1 MKKQELAE
9 LVQVADAI
17 ERDLAR
23 LEELSHSLGNLR
35 LNNEKGIQ
43 RAGRTLQEALTQQ
56 EQLANGLR
64 SLGEAMMHMQQR
76 QQSAIERVA
85 QRAHE
90 IQAQVTKLTEHM
102 TRFGAL
108 GAKASEATRILE
120 ALPPPYGAAQDVP
133 DDGESP
139 VEKLVHVE
147 GLLASVAAEA
157 KALASSAAEADLSDI
172 ERESTAL
179 RQRVDSARAQL
190 ALLAQARPPQ
200 TN

>member
-1 MKKQELAE
+1 MKKPELAE

-17 ERDLAR
+17 ERDLSR
-23 LEELSHSLGNLR
+23 LEELSHALPKLR

-43 RAGRTLQEALTQQ
+43 RAGRTLQEALEQQ
-56 EQLANGLR
+56 QQLAGGLR
-64 SLGEAMMHMQQR
+64 ALGEAMMHMQAR

-85 QRAHE
+85 QRAQE
-90 IQAQVTKLTEHM
+90 IQAQVARLAAHM
-102 TRFGAL
+102 ARFGAL

-120 ALPPPYGAAQDVP
+120 SLPPPYGTAQAAA
-133 DDGESP
+133 DDEESP
-139 VEKLVHVE
+139 AEKLVLVE

-190 ALLAQARPPQ
+190 ALLAQAKPPQ
-200 TN
+200 IN